1 MVPIAERCALLSAVL
16 AAMFPQALPAQEM
29 SPAYRRNFERQDSS
43 LDRVASA
50 DKYEPLE
57 TVEGGHGN
65 PIPKATN
72 AILAPE
78 AIAAA
83 MKQADASY
91 SMAVL
96 IYARGKM
103 QYSKFAPG
111 FSEASRFDSYSSHK
125 GLLAVAV
132 LAAVDQGMVK
142 LTDPAAKYIP
152 EWAADGRAKITV
164 ADLLWMQSGLFIPA
178 WKMEPFNPVLD
189 MFVGLDIDPAVRT
202 VPLAKPPAQEFEFN
216 HLNAQALHDVIVAAS
231 GMRYADFLSRYLWKP
246 LGAADA
252 SVALDHPGGTARTVC
267 CFINTAPNWVRIGK
281 MLAEGGMY
289 DGKRI
294 LSAESV
300 RLLSAPAPRNP
311 AFGMNVQIAT
321 PQSGYLAKDLYY
333 FEGHGGQRLYV
344 VPSLDLVIYRTGR
357 VNYQWDDVTFANTI
371 IAGLEGSAS
380 AKP

>member
-1 MVPIAERCALLSAVL
+1 MTVTAKRCALLSAVL
-16 AAMFPQALPAQEM
+16 AAILPQALCAQEM
-29 SPAYRRNFERQDSS
+29 SPVYRRNFERQDSS
-43 LDRVASA
+43 LDRVATA

-57 TVEGGHGN
+57 TVKGSRGRAL
-65 PIPKATN
+65 PKAKK
-72 AILAPE
+72 AIIAPE

-83 MKQADASY
+83 MKQADASH

-111 FSEASRFDSYSSHK
+111 FSEATRFDSYSSHK

-132 LAAVDQGMVK
+132 LAAVDEGMLK
-142 LTDPAAKYIP
+142 LTDPAAMYIP

-189 MFVGLDIDPAVRT
+189 MFVGLEIDSAVRA
-202 VPLAKPPAQEFEFN
+202 VPLARQPAQKFEFN

-231 GMRYADFLSRYLWKP
+231 GMRYADFLSKHLWKP
-246 LGAADA
+246 LGAVDA

-267 CFINTAPNWVRIGK
+267 CFINTASNWVRVGK
-281 MLAEGGMY
+281 MLAEGGMF
-289 DGKRI
+289 DGKRV

-300 RLLSAPAPRNP
+300 RLLSAPAPHNP

-357 VNYQWDDVTFANTI
+357 VDYHWDDVTFANTI
-371 IAGLEGSAS
+371 IAGLQRSAS
-380 AKP
+380 AQP